1 MQQIRI
7 LNAETLSETTMLHRN
22 FPHARDIPLN
32 GRRAIPGPNAQQ
44 QKLLRE
50 LGVANAMLDMK
61 MQQQKTS
68 YLAFSPAID
77 ISVLRQVSALHYT
90 DKRNHSSF
98 FLYMYLCFIGWY
110 VI

>member
-1 MQQIRI
+1 MNKIMQQIRI

-32 GRRAIPGPNAQQ
+32 GRRAIPGPNAEQ

-50 LGVANAMLDMK
+50 LGVANAMLEMK

-77 ISVLRQVSALHYT
+77 ISVLRQVSALH
-90 DKRNHSSF
+90 
-98 FLYMYLCFIGWY
+98 LY
-110 VI
+110 